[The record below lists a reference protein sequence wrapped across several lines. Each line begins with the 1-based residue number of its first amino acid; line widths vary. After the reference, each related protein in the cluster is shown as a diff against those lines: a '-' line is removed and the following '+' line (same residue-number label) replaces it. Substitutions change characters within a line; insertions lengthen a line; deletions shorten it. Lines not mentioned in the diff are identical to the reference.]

1 MWIRKLFRIGGT
13 LAMTFPKS
21 IVEKYDLNETDY
33 VIVTETGEKEFNIK
47 IVEVNDVV
55 KVE

>member
-13 LAMTFPKS
+13 LAVTFPKS
-21 IVEKYDLNETDY
+21 IVEKYNLSEKDY
-33 VIVTETGEKEFNIK
+33 VVITQMDEKEFNIK

-55 KVE
+55 KVK

>member
-1 MWIRKLFRIGGT
+1 MWIRKLFKIGGT

-21 IVEKYDLNETDY
+21 IVEKYDLNEKDY
-33 VIVTETGEKEFNIK
+33 VIVTETGEKDFNVK